1 MPTDDTPLEE
11 QDVWV
16 NSGGLRSVL
25 VEDVLSAK
33 RLLKKKIAEHITRGT
48 DPKDSN
54 WIPVITGYYKV
65 IDECFQIDKQQKERK
80 Q

>member
-1 MPTDDTPLEE
+1 MPTNQPLIKQNGRYVASKFVYLE
-11 QDVWV
+11 
-16 NSGGLRSVL
+16 
-25 VEDVLSAK
+25 EDVLSAK
-33 RLLKKKIAEHITRGT
+33 RLLKKKIAEYITRGT